1 MAKRNSTKVLANSDK
16 NEVAI
21 MVFLVLNVI
30 KAIIDIVSGAIN
42 IVKSIKNDFTASN
55 KNNKKTIALQARIS
69 DGNINKNL

>member
-1 MAKRNSTKVLANSDK
+1 
-16 NEVAI
+16 

-55 KNNKKTIALQARIS
+55 KNNKKNHRS
-69 DGNINKNL
+69 SGKN